1 MSYTIPYTVDL
12 TYKDENSDDQYI
24 KIRNNGDF
32 RVALDVIEALN
43 DNELAEQEKIQCALF
58 IFYGEELKKITD
70 YEKAVKLMFE
80 FINCGEED
88 AEESNKPVLMNWKH
102 DFAQIVPPISRVIG
116 YDVRL
121 PDKFTHW
128 WSFVGAYME
137 IGECTFSNIIAI
149 RSKRAKGEKLEKW
162 EEKFVRENRKMIDL
176 PYNLTPE
183 DEEFLNFD
191 V

>member
-1 MSYTIPYTVDL
+1 MIYTIPYTVDI
-12 TYKDENSDDQYI
+12 TYKDENDEEQYI

-32 RVALDVIEALN
+32 RVVLDVIEALN
-43 DNELAEQEKIQCALF
+43 DNELTEEERIRCALF

-70 YEKAVKLMFE
+70 YERAVKLMLE

-102 DFAQIVPPISRVIG
+102 DFAYIVPPISRTIG

-128 WSFVGAYME
+128 WSFLGAYME
-137 IGECTFSNIIAI
+137 IGECTFSNIVSI
-149 RSKRAKGEKLEKW
+149 RNKKAKGKKLEKW
-162 EEKFVRENRKMIDL
+162 ESEFYQENRKMIDL

>member
-1 MSYTIPYTVDL
+1 MIYTIPYTVDI
-12 TYKDENSDDQYI
+12 TYKDENGDEQYI

-32 RVALDVIEALN
+32 RVVLDVIEVFN
-43 DNELAEQEKIQCALF
+43 DNELTEEERIRCALF

-70 YEKAVKLMFE
+70 YEKAVKLMLE

-88 AEESNKPVLMNWKH
+88 VEESNKPILMNWKH
-102 DFAQIVPPISRVIG
+102 DFAYIVPPISRTIG

-128 WSFVGAYME
+128 WSFLGAYME
-137 IGECTFSNIIAI
+137 IGECTFSNIVSI
-149 RSKRAKGEKLEKW
+149 RNKKAKGKKLEKW
-162 EEKFVRENRKMIDL
+162 ESEFYQENRKMIDL
-176 PYNLTPE
+176 PYKLTPE